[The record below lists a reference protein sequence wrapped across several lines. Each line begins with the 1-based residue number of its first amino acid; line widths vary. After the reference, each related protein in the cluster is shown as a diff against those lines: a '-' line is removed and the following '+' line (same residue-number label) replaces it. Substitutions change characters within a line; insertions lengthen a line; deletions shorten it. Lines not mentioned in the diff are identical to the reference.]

1 MTDTPPPVSLG
12 KGRPTPKRRDKERR
26 TGPVP
31 PPPQT
36 RREAAQ
42 RLRAQ
47 GAAGRK
53 DLRAGY
59 VQGDES
65 KLLKRDRGPVRRTVR
80 DVVDSRRNVG
90 TLLLPLAV
98 LLVTAQVVG
107 DDAVLRV
114 ATSVW
119 TAGLVAVLLDLA
131 LLTVRVR
138 RALRTHHPEARGT
151 VRHVGYAALRSTVL
165 RRFRMPPPQVA
176 PGDTV

>member
-12 KGRPTPKRRDKERR
+12 KGRPTPKRRDAERR
-26 TGPVP
+26 TGPVQK
-31 PPPQT
+31 PPQT

-47 GAAGRK
+47 GAEGRK

-59 VQGDES
+59 VRGDES
-65 KLLKRDRGPVRRTVR
+65 ALLKRDRGPVRRTVR

-90 TLLLPLAV
+90 TVLLPMAV
-98 LLVTAQVVG
+98 LLVSAQVVG
-107 DDAVLRV
+107 NEAVLRV

-119 TAGLVAVLLDLA
+119 TAGIIAVILDLV
-131 LLTVRVR
+131 LLTVRI
-138 RALRTHHPEARGT
+138 RTTLKARHPGERGL

-165 RRFRMPPPQVA
+165 RRFRLPPPQVS